1 MKRAIRID
9 GDIAYVPLTKGYEA
23 VIDAADAATV
33 GQHNWCAEVRGNAV
47 YAVRSSSGES
57 IIRMHRWLMGTPTGL
72 VSDHIDTDGLNNR
85 RANLRV
91 ATHSQNLKNQRTNS
105 HNASG
110 LKGAFYRPRA
120 KRWQSHIRVDGKT
133 HYLGCFKT
141 PEAAHQ
147 AYCEASARFHGAFSR
162 TA

>member
-1 MKRAIRID
+1 MKRRAIRIE
-9 GDIAYVPLTKGYEA
+9 GSIAYVPLTQGYEA
-23 VIDAADAATV
+23 VIDADDAIAV
-33 GQHNWCAEVRGNAV
+33 GQHNWCAEVRGHTV
-47 YAVRSSSGES
+47 YAIRSSSSGN
-57 IIRMHRWLMGTPTGL
+57 IRLHRWMIGAPIGL
-72 VSDHIDTDGLNNR
+72 VADHIDGDGLNNR

-91 ATHSQNLKNQRTNS
+91 ATHSQNLYNQRTNS

-110 LKGAFYRPRA
+110 LKGAFYRPLE
-120 KRWQSHIRVDGKT
+120 KRWQSHIRVAGKT
-133 HYLGCFKT
+133 HYLGFFKT